1 MENNVTV
8 PNEEAKV
15 KTTTAVVGKGQ
26 KKVPFAVVEAYKTI
40 RTNLSFLLPKNGC
53 KSFVVSS
60 PNPGEGKSTTVINT
74 AIAFSQLG
82 KRVLL
87 IDADMRRPSI
97 HKKLKL
103 LNTKG
108 LFSVLLN
115 PEIFDESIQN
125 INPNFDVL
133 TSGPLPPNPAE
144 MLASEALS
152 DLLDSLE
159 EKYDYIIFDSTPIN
173 VVSDALALAPKV
185 NGLLLVVRDG
195 CTSKEDVHHALEACK
210 FANVRLLGAVL
221 NGVNTRTRGKYLYR
235 KKYYNYR
242 YQYNYSYTSNSS
254 LRK

>member
-1 MENNVTV
+1 MENNVTL
-8 PNEEAKV
+8 PSEDTKAK
-15 KTTTAVVGKGQ
+15 TSAVVGKSQ

-40 RTNLSFLLPKNGC
+40 RTNLTFLLPKNGC
-53 KSFVVSS
+53 KSFVISS
-60 PNPGEGKSTTVINT
+60 SAPGEGKSTTAINT

-108 LFSVLLN
+108 LFSVLLD
-115 PEIFDESIQN
+115 PEVFEESLQN
-125 INPNFDVL
+125 INPCFDVL

-152 DLLDSLE
+152 NLLDSLE

-185 NGLLLVVRDG
+185 DGLLLVVRDG
-195 CTSKEDVHHALEACK
+195 CTSKDDISRAIDACN

-221 NGVNTRTRGKYLYR
+221 NGVNTKNNGKYSYR

-242 YQYNYSYTSNSS
+242 YQYSYNYGSNNS